1 MNAHKL
7 VNMDLNLEPWK
18 KIGII
23 VLCIFI
29 FDVLIVL
36 FTSGN
41 PFWGNKPAKVVFS
54 DLLFFEGIIIFGIGA
69 LIASGYSALRM
80 ERWQSLYASPGGY
93 TDYLREQRK
102 KQVTFGIVC
111 MLIGALLVLL
121 AVAVLYL
128 G

>member
-1 MNAHKL
+1 MN
-7 VNMDLNLEPWK
+7 LNLEPWK
-18 KIGII
+18 KIGIV

-29 FDVLIVL
+29 FDILIVL
-36 FTSGN
+36 FTRGN
-41 PFWGNKPAKVVFS
+41 PYWGNKSGKVVFS
-54 DLLFFEGIIIFGIGA
+54 DLLFFEGIIILGIGA

-93 TDYLREQRK
+93 VEYLREQRK
-102 KQVTFGIVC
+102 KQVAFGIVC

-121 AVAVLYL
+121 AIAVLYL

>member
-1 MNAHKL
+1 MN
-7 VNMDLNLEPWK
+7 LNLEPWK
-18 KIGII
+18 KIGIV

-29 FDVLIVL
+29 FDILIVL

-41 PFWGNKPAKVVFS
+41 PYCGNKSGKVVFS
-54 DLLFFEGIIIFGIGA
+54 DLLFFEGIIILGIGA

-93 TDYLREQRK
+93 VEYLREQRK
-102 KQVTFGIVC
+102 KQVAFGIVC

-121 AVAVLYL
+121 AIAVLYL

>member
-1 MNAHKL
+1 
-7 VNMDLNLEPWK
+7 MDLNFEPWK
-18 KIGII
+18 KIGI
-23 VLCIFI
+23 VVPFIFI

-36 FTSGN
+36 FTSGS

-69 LIASGYSALRM
+69 LIASGYSALRI

-93 TDYLREQRK
+93 TEYLREQRK
-102 KQVTFGIVC
+102 KQVAFGIVC
-111 MLIGALLVLL
+111 MLIGALLMLL
-121 AVAVLYL
+121 AVAVSYL